1 LCRAGLRVAI
11 PAVGKTSC
19 LRPLSSDTILTR
31 PDRWTGHFLPRGI
44 VVVSWGTIFG
54 LALALSMDAFA
65 VAIACGMNLAVMTPR
80 HAFRLSFHF
89 GLFKFLMPVI
99 GWLVGRELAST
110 IGAFDH
116 WVAFGLLAFVG
127 GKMLLEARDDKD
139 AESKTDPTRG
149 MMLITLSLATSL
161 DALAVGLSL
170 AFLDVSIYVPSVIIG
185 AVAAS
190 LTAVGMAFGNRI
202 GNRWGRWAEAMGGC
216 VLILIGVR
224 IVFSHFVS

>member
-1 LCRAGLRVAI
+1 
-11 PAVGKTSC
+11 
-19 LRPLSSDTILTR
+19 
-31 PDRWTGHFLPRGI
+31 
-44 VVVSWGTIFG
+44 
-54 LALALSMDAFA
+54 LALSMDAFA
-65 VAIACGMNLAVMTPR
+65 VSVACGMNLAVLTPR

-89 GLFKFLMPVI
+89 GLFQFLMPVI
-99 GWLVGRELAST
+99 GWLVGRELAAT

-116 WVAFGLLAFVG
+116 WVAFGLLAVVG
-127 GKMLLEARDDKD
+127 GKMLVEAREEKE
-139 AESKTDPTRG
+139 AENKTDPTRG

-190 LTAVGMAFGNRI
+190 LTAIGMAFGSRI
-202 GNRWGRWAEAMGGC
+202 GTRWGRWAEALGGV

-224 IVFSHFVS
+224 IVISHLVS